1 MPLQAGNDRVLHK
14 MNRTYDKQEFLDL
27 VTQIKSI
34 IPNISISTDII
45 VGFPTETE
53 EEFLDT
59 YDVMEQVE
67 FDSAFIFKYSERP
80 NTRAA
85 QKFPD
90 DVSEA
95 DKKSRVIRLNDLQN
109 SISLKKNHNL
119 IHTTQK
125 VLIESLSTKKS
136 NNEIQGRAECNRI
149 VIIPKE
155 KQKLGDTIN
164 CLITDATRN
173 VLKGVELKENQE
185 FAISTKRN
193 LNLIHS

>member
-1 MPLQAGNDRVLHK
+1 MVLK
-14 MNRTYDKQEFLDL
+14 N
-27 VTQIKSI
+27 
-34 IPNISISTDII
+34 
-45 VGFPTETE
+45 
-53 EEFLDT
+53 
-59 YDVMEQVE
+59 
-67 FDSAFIFKYSERP
+67 SAFIFKYSERP